1 MLTTGQKNTPL
12 KKNLLSLISVLFI
25 LGLGTGLYAQK
36 KQSSQSNTIQRCGTV
51 EWEAMMMKKYPEF
64 KQEYSKSEK
73 QLADA
78 VNRFMLQQKQA
89 NPNNTNRT
97 TATYTIP
104 VVFHVVLSNQIFV
117 TDAMII
123 NQLNVLNRDF
133 AGLNA
138 DSTNIP
144 AVWQPIRGHST
155 IQFVLAQR
163 TPDDEATNGIH
174 RVISAIQ
181 SPGPTDND
189 PIKSTILGGTDAWD
203 PTRFFN
209 VWVGNFT
216 NSTLL
221 GYSSYPIGTP
231 DNGGEGI
238 NQQGLVI
245 NASTLPG
252 GSLAPYNL
260 GRTMV
265 HEAGHFFWLR
275 HITGD
280 VNCGDD
286 FPGTPALDDTP
297 LQSALTGGCPTGN
310 QPTGCTSPD
319 PPGKMYQNYMD
330 YTNDACM
337 SLFTNGQNKRAEQ
350 SLLTFMASLTTSD
363 GGTPPVLV
371 NNNAGIA
378 AIVNPINN
386 FGTCDPTIPLTVTL
400 RNAGI
405 NALTSVKI
413 TVSRNA
419 SVVQTFNWTGNLAS
433 LSSVNVVLNPVA
445 MVNGLNTI
453 TVCTSL
459 PNGAADPV
467 SKNDCK
473 SVTGIGG
480 TGLPAPLNE
489 GFENNTFP
497 PTGWF
502 ITNPDAG
509 FTWERNTDSLS
520 HSGLAKAKL
529 NFWDYKNASGQID
542 ELRSTNV
549 STGGADSVYLEFW
562 RAYAPSQGA
571 NDSLRVRISTDC
583 GNNFTTIYQKGP
595 QELIT
600 ATGDDFIPTRTYQWV
615 RESIDLSAYKSAATI
630 TVSFQSING
639 YGNNLYLDDIKV
651 DKFVFQP
658 IDLKVIAVNKPRNVC
673 KSTDIPEVAV
683 KNNGKDVIT
692 SFTINWKIDN
702 GTLASKTWTGSL
714 PRNAVATVQLN
725 SSNYGAI
732 GNHTFTAY
740 TTVPNGAADMIPAN
754 DTLKTNFAVK
764 AILPMP
770 LLVTEEFTGTTFP
783 PAAWNLVNHDNDFTF
798 EHNATVGKKSPGSAY
813 FNDYDNPFTNRFDDL
828 LLPNYSYTGLDSI
841 FLKFALS
848 HVIFTYPLQPGVSID
863 SLAVIVS
870 KDCGNTFITL
880 YKKFGDE
887 LQTVK
892 DANFP
897 RTDPFFPGSANQ
909 WRIDSVNLGTFLGA
923 NEELFQVGFRFW
935 GNFENNFFLDDI
947 SLRGQILPAKL
958 KADGLLIQPSPFK
971 STFAVWHYQQPTTL
985 KYINVLNMS
994 GQRVWSRQF
1003 SNGRA
1008 DKYVTIDLGSKPAGI
1023 YIVELGYTD
1032 AGRNVQRTV
1041 MKY

>member
-1 MLTTGQKNTPL
+1 MLTAKQKKTPL
-12 KKNLLSLISVLFI
+12 KKTVLPFFTVLCI
-25 LGLGTGLYAQK
+25 LCFGNVLNAQK
-36 KQSSQSNTIQRCGTV
+36 KSSLQTNTIQRCGTS
-51 EWEAMMMKKYPEF
+51 EWETMMMKHSPGF
-64 KQEYSKSEK
+64 KQKYLEGEK
-73 QLADA
+73 QLAAA
-78 VNRFMLQQKQA
+78 VNRFIQQQRI
-89 NPNNTNRT
+89 NPNRT

-117 TDAMII
+117 TDAMIM
-123 NQLNVLNRDF
+123 NQFNVLNRDF
-133 AGLNA
+133 AGTNA

-144 AVWQPIRGHST
+144 AVWEPIRGHST
-155 IQFVLAQR
+155 IQFVMAQR

-174 RVISAIQ
+174 RITSAVK

-189 PIKSTILGGTDAWD
+189 PIKSTLLGGTDAWD
-203 PTRFFN
+203 PTKYFN
-209 VWVGNFT
+209 IWVGNFT

-231 DNGGEGI
+231 EHGGENI
-238 NQQGLVI
+238 SQQGIVV

-252 GSLAPYNL
+252 GSLAPYNR
-260 GRTMV
+260 GRTLT

-280 VNCGDD
+280 SNCGDD
-286 FPGTPALDDTP
+286 FPQTPALDDTP
-297 LQSALTGGCPTGN
+297 LQGALTGGCPTGN

-319 PPGKMYQNYMD
+319 PPGKMYQNFMD
-330 YTNDACM
+330 YTDDACM

-350 SLLTFMASLTTSD
+350 ALLTFMSSLTTSD
-363 GGTPPVLV
+363 GGLPPVLV
-371 NNNAGIA
+371 NNNAAIA
-378 AIVNPINN
+378 AIANPINN
-386 FGTCDPTIPLTVTL
+386 FGTCDPAIPLTVTL
-400 RNAGI
+400 RNAGLT
-405 NALTSVKI
+405 ALTSVTI
-413 TVSRNA
+413 TVTRNA

-433 LSSVNVVLNPVA
+433 LTSVNVVLNPVPV
-445 MVNGLNTI
+445 VNGINTI

-459 PNGAADPV
+459 PNGAVDPV

-489 GFENNTFP
+489 GFESTTFP

-502 ITNPDAG
+502 INNPDVG
-509 FTWERNTDSLS
+509 ITWIRNTDGVS
-520 HSGLAKAKL
+520 HSGTGKL
-529 NFWDYKNASGQID
+529 KFNFWDYENALGQLD
-542 ELRSTNV
+542 ELRSPNV

-562 RAYAPSQGA
+562 RAYAPVQGGA
-571 NDSLRVRISTDC
+571 DSLRIRVSTNC
-583 GNNFTTIYQKGP
+583 GNSFTTIYQKGP
-595 QELIT
+595 QELTT
-600 ATGDDFIPTRTYQWV
+600 AVGDNFTPSAANQWV
-615 RESIDLSAYKSAATI
+615 KESIDLSAYKNAATV

-639 YGNNLYLDDIKV
+639 YGNNLYLDDINLEKV
-651 DKFVFQP
+651 IFQP
-658 IDLKVIAVNKPRNVC
+658 IDLKVIAVNKPKNVC
-673 KSTDIPEVAV
+673 KSTDVPEVVV
-683 KNNGKDVIT
+683 KNNGKDAIT
-692 SFTINWKIDN
+692 SFTVNWRVDN

-714 PRNAVATVQLN
+714 PRNAIATVQLN

-740 TTVPNGAADMIPAN
+740 TTVPNGAADMVPAN

-783 PAAWNLVNHDNDFTF
+783 PAGWDLVNPDNDFTF
-798 EHNATVGKKSPGSAY
+798 ERNATAGKKSPGSAY
-813 FNDYDNPFTNRFDDL
+813 FNDFDNPTNNRFDDL
-828 LLPNYSYTGLDSI
+828 LFPNYSYTGIDSI

-848 HVIFTYPLQPGVSID
+848 HVIFSYPLTPGVSID

-870 KDCGNTFITL
+870 KDCGNTFTTL
-880 YKKFGDE
+880 YKKFGEE

-892 DANFP
+892 DPNFP
-897 RTDPFFPGSANQ
+897 RSDPFFPSNANQ

-958 KADGLLIQPSPFK
+958 KADGFLIQPSPFK
-971 STFAVWHYQQPTTL
+971 SNFAVWHYQQPTTL
-985 KYINVLNMS
+985 KHINVFNMS

-1003 SNGRA
+1003 TNGRA
-1008 DKYVTIDLGSKPAGI
+1008 DKYITIDLGSRPAGI
-1023 YIVELGYTD
+1023 YIVQMEYTD
-1032 AGRNVQRTV
+1032 AARNVQRTI